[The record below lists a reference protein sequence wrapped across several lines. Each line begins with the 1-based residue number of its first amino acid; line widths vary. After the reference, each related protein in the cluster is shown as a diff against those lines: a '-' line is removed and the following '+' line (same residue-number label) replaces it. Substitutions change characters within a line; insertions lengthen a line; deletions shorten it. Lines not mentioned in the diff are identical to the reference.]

1 MTRIAHSNSIP
12 ISVEYLGLNEWAV
25 RWDVLNDDNKKIEY
39 GMTDD
44 DTVHYVYNEE
54 VYYEKPNYGLF
65 VTNRIREVYSKDEE
79 DALKSNMITAS
90 VNPDDPKSQERLME
104 WEAFEQVRKE
114 AKAFG
119 KQIFIE

>member
-25 RWDVLNDDNKKIEY
+25 RWDVQIDDTKQRED

-54 VYYEKPNYGLF
+54 VYYENL
-65 VTNRIREVYSKDEE
+65 IMVY
-79 DALKSNMITAS
+79 L
-90 VNPDDPKSQERLME
+90 
-104 WEAFEQVRKE
+104 
-114 AKAFG
+114 
-119 KQIFIE
+119 